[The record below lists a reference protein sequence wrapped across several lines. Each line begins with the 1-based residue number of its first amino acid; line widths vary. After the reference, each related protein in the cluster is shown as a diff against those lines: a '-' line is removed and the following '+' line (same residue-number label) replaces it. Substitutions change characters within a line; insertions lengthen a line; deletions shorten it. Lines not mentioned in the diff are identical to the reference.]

1 MRRRPVHVGGVDFRA
16 MVFVGRDEVRG
27 YFAMRKFEKRR
38 DAKGVWRFFLNNEPY
53 FIIGTL
59 DQGWW
64 PDGLLTYDRKVLK
77 FSPAVLKAAHDRVV
91 SRAKAAAYAK

>member
-1 MRRRPVHVGGVDFRA
+1 
-16 MVFVGRDEVRG
+16 MVFVGHDEVTDVPHEG
-27 YFAMRKFEKRR
+27 GQNPFTLDITDYVK
-38 DAKGVWRFFLNNEPY
+38 KGENEPY